1 MKQRSFWRSNQT
13 HKMKISNYLYLFLF
27 LSSCNSKPG
36 KLPVLGNKE
45 ATVKTVNG
53 KKIMDTLYHQI
64 PDFEFI
70 NQDSVKITQKDYE
83 GKIYVADFFF
93 TTCPTICPKMK
104 TQMLRIYEKFK
115 DNPKVGILSHS
126 IDPRH
131 DTPAVLREFMNNL
144 GIKSK
149 TWQMVTGDK
158 AKIYEIGQ
166 KSYMVSAT
174 DDPSEPGGIVH
185 SGAFILVDKNRH
197 IRGIY
202 DGTVPEKVDKLM
214 EDMEDLLDKL

>member
-1 MKQRSFWRSNQT
+1 
-13 HKMKISNYLYLFLF
+13 MKITQFTVYCLLITVCC
-27 LSSCNSKPG
+27 SCSNSKE
-36 KLPVLGNKE
+36 KLPILGNRE
-45 ATVKTVNG
+45 AITKTVNG
-53 KKIMDTLYHQI
+53 KQITDTLYHQI

-70 NQDSVKITQKDYE
+70 NQDSVKITQKDFA

-104 TQMLRIYEKFK
+104 TQMLRIFKKFK
-115 DNPKVGILSHS
+115 DNPKVAILSHT

-131 DTPAVLREFMNNL
+131 DTPAVLKEFSTNL
-144 GIKSK
+144 GIQNSM
-149 TWQMVTGDK
+149 WQMVTGDK

-174 DDPSEPGGIVH
+174 DDPTQPGGIVH
-185 SGAFILVDKNRH
+185 SGAFILVDKNHH

-202 DGTVPEKVDKLM
+202 DGTEPERVDKLM
-214 EDMEDLLDKL
+214 ADMEILLNEL